1 MRVLAIYPWESFWS
15 MGERSGVASF
25 FYAVHA
31 YIDHGH
37 TVDVVL
43 PGRRVG
49 LAEERYHDMTLTRV
63 PFAADPM
70 DVGWKGAVGLAMRW
84 RRYASFRNR
93 MVAAACH
100 VSQRCR
106 PDVVIGVGAYAAQ
119 AAHRVAL
126 SRGVNNVTRL
136 FGQSLILHMDD
147 EGRIRNP
154 IRFYANF
161 PEVLAL
167 RTPCAALIMHDDG
180 SRGDL
185 VAKRLGVPADRL
197 HYWRDGV
204 DIPAVD
210 CRNAGREFKRQL
222 GCAADAVVAMSVA
235 RMSPEKNLD
244 LVVEAFARA
253 AAHVTALH
261 LVFVGD
267 GPCRGEIEERVRRA
281 GVTDRVHFAGHVTRD
296 ALGAAFAAAD
306 FVVSLSKRTNM
317 TNSTI
322 EAMAAG
328 VPCVALDS
336 GNTAAVVQDERTGLL
351 VGRPSAHAIAESM
364 CRLTKDET
372 LRSTLGNNARAF
384 AAAEFERVQERLAR
398 EVALVASLSSTRG

>member
-25 FYAVHA
+25 FHAVHA

-43 PGRRVG
+43 PGKHVG
-49 LAEERYHDMTLTRV
+49 LAEQRYHEMTLTRV
-63 PFAADPM
+63 SLDADPM
-70 DVGWKGAVGLAMRW
+70 DVGWGGAVGEVLRW
-84 RRYASFRNR
+84 RRYVSFRNR
-93 MVAAACH
+93 MVAAAYH
-100 VSQRCR
+100 VSQQRR

-126 SRGVNNVTRL
+126 SCGVHNVTRL
-136 FGQSLILHMDD
+136 FGQSLILHMHDD
-147 EGRIRNP
+147 GRIHNP

-185 VAKRLGVPADRL
+185 VARRLGVPADRL
-197 HYWRDGV
+197 HFWRDGV
-204 DIPAVD
+204 DIPTVD
-210 CRNAGREFKRQL
+210 CRDAGREFKRQS
-222 GCAADAVVAMSVA
+222 GCSTGAVVAMSVG
-235 RMSPEKNLD
+235 RMSPEKNLA
-244 LVVEAFARA
+244 LVVEAFACA
-253 AAHVTALH
+253 AAQVSALH

-267 GPCRGEIEERVRRA
+267 GPCRGEIENRVRRA
-281 GVTDRVHFAGHVTRD
+281 GVTDRVSFAGHVTRD
-296 ALGAAFAAAD
+296 ALGAVFAAAD
-306 FVVSLSKRTNM
+306 FVVSVSKRTNM
-317 TNSTI
+317 TNATI

-336 GNTAAVVQDERTGLL
+336 GNTAAVVQNERTGLL
-351 VGRPSAHAIAESM
+351 VGQPSAQLIAESM
-364 CRLTKDET
+364 CRLAKDER
-372 LRSTLGNNARAF
+372 LRCTLGNNSRTF
-384 AAAEFERVQERLAR
+384 AAVEFERVEARLAR
-398 EVALVASLSSTRG
+398 EVELVASLAATRN